1 MLDKCA
7 LILQNPD
14 LRFRLQDK
22 NDWDGLWSKKSGL
35 ENLAPSPSPSLQPP
49 LWLSTTPASYSEL
62 DRTWQ
67 CRWGRATQNTC
78 LSLVL
83 GAFCLLP
90 IIWSCAEALLP
101 FQTQLQKENV
111 PVNHGWHLSRHRIR
125 NGNWLSHYCSD
136 RFSADYCQECFLRLV
151 KTSLKTGG
159 LLCANDSSQTRRRV
173 QSFQRPHLQSSIEK
187 RCWHIQVHHF
197 ERRGNICYTVTFL

>member
-1 MLDKCA
+1 MIVLLKG
-7 LILQNPD
+7 
-14 LRFRLQDK
+14 
-22 NDWDGLWSKKSGL
+22 GLSWIPACPWCL
-35 ENLAPSPSPSLQPP
+35 WPFLLAYNLVLWWGPPSL
-49 LWLSTTPASYSEL
+49 SDTA
-62 DRTWQ
+62 
-67 CRWGRATQNTC
+67 
-78 LSLVL
+78 
-83 GAFCLLP
+83 
-90 IIWSCAEALLP
+90 AEG
-101 FQTQLQKENV
+101 N
-111 PVNHGWHLSRHRIR
+111 PVNHSWHLSRHRIR

-197 ERRGNICYTVTFL
+197 ERRGNICYTVIFLLAVSFLLRKHLKE

>member
-1 MLDKCA
+1 M
-7 LILQNPD
+7 
-14 LRFRLQDK
+14 
-22 NDWDGLWSKKSGL
+22 
-35 ENLAPSPSPSLQPP
+35 
-49 LWLSTTPASYSEL
+49 
-62 DRTWQ
+62 
-67 CRWGRATQNTC
+67 NTC
-78 LSLVL
+78 LFLVFVAL
-83 GAFCLLP
+83 YLLP
-90 IIWSCAEALLP
+90 IIWSCGEALLP

-111 PVNHGWHLSRHRIR
+111 PVNHSWHLSRHRIR

-197 ERRGNICYTVTFL
+197 ERRGNICYTVIFLLEVSFLLRNILKNRQLLVRISSFVWKRAKYFDQIILKLCSSQA